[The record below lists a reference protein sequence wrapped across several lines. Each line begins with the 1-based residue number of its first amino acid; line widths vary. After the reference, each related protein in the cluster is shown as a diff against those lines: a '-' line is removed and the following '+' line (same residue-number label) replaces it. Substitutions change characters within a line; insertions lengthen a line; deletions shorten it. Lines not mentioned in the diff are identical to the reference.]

1 VISFAINIVILK
13 IFKLMIKGHHILLLS
28 LFIISCEKDD
38 ICIEGSDNTNRITIG
53 FIDDESKNP
62 TGINLSFIKAV
73 NNDSIISE
81 EFSGAEL
88 KLPLMV
94 NSNETKY
101 IFEQN
106 EVRDTLT
113 IYHQS
118 IHQYLN
124 RSCGYKSNF
133 LINTQ
138 TEITKKTGWIREIT
152 VVKDSIFNEE
162 KTNIFIHSNPILEHI
177 IIKSNS
183 KKTSRRIKIYIFIFN

>member
-1 VISFAINIVILK
+1 
-13 IFKLMIKGHHILLLS
+13 MIKGHHFIIIS

-38 ICIEGSDNTNRITIG
+38 ICIEGSENTNRITIG
-53 FIDDESKNP
+53 FIDNESKNP
-62 TGINLSFIKAV
+62 TGINLSFIKGV

-81 EFSGAEL
+81 IFSGTEL

-101 IFEQN
+101 ILEQN

-118 IHQYLN
+118 LHQYLN

-162 KTNIFIHSNPILEHI
+162 KTNIFIH
-177 IIKSNS
+177 
-183 KKTSRRIKIYIFIFN
+183 Y